1 MSIEAGMILH
11 RVVVPN
17 IASEA
22 LTARPVILARLADTE
37 AIFVFSCFSYWIF
50 ANSIARSIS
59 IDAAQTGHLTA
70 FVVMLAILIVLL
82 AGSSDG
88 SVVAKR
94 IIASI
99 AALLVF
105 RASITDREALCRMT
119 VCSGKHTCHHD

>member
-1 MSIEAGMILH
+1 MSIEASVILH

-88 SVVAKR
+88 SVVAKS
-94 IIASI
+94 IIASYAF
-99 AALLVF
+99 AAFLVF
-105 RASITDREALCRMT
+105 QASITDREALCRMT
-119 VCSGKHTCHHD
+119 VCSGKHT